1 MNTFSQEGKNLFV
14 LALISRSHVAPAMYL
29 CMQNSCFGSDIELYF
44 FKLSSKQKL
53 FLSSRILSQPLPES
67 ITSKNKGCSWRRKT
81 QRCRMWLYTFFE
93 GKLCFNAA
101 SNSSSSEFMATKL
114 SSKIAESLLP
124 LFSTSCCRSSSL
136 LLTLQSSCNVSLSL
150 SLSELLYLSGGKG
163 VMLLLLLVF

>member
-1 MNTFSQEGKNLFV
+1 M
-14 LALISRSHVAPAMYL
+14 LALISRSHVVPATYL
-29 CMQNSCFGSDIELYF
+29 CMQNSLTDIELYF
-44 FKLSSKQKL
+44 FELSSKQKL

-150 SLSELLYLSGGKG
+150 SLWALVPFRRERSNASSSSCIL
-163 VMLLLLLVF
+163 VLLLLRLNI